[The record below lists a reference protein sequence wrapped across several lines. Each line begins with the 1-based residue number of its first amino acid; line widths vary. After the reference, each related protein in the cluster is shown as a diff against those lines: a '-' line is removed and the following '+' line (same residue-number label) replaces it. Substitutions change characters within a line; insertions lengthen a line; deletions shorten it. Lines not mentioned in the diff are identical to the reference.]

1 MENTAL
7 NEMQRNTENYI
18 CVSFSYQSYDPQ
30 FEGHFSI
37 QFPAGQ
43 HWGP

>member
-7 NEMQRNTENYI
+7 NEMQRNMENYI
-18 CVSFSYQSYDPQ
+18 CASCSHHSYDPQ

-37 QFPAGQ
+37 QFPGV
-43 HWGP
+43 HNTVG